1 MNRLVSFTQMKAGTR
16 EDYLLLDQS
25 EREFALQLPERVL
38 QAMRDL
44 DHSVEGY
51 PVTRLEHSLQTATR
65 ARRDGAG
72 DELVLAA
79 LIHDMGDLLAP
90 YNHAAVAAS
99 VIRPY
104 VSEQVHWIVEQH
116 GLFQT
121 YYYVHHLGG
130 NRDMRERMREH
141 RWYDACAH
149 FCEHYDQCS
158 FDPEYPSLPL
168 AEFEPLVR
176 EIFSRPPHDPRYTAA
191 ACAW

>member
-16 EDYLLLDQS
+16 EDYLFLDQS
-25 EREFALQLPERVL
+25 ERQFARQLPDRVL
-38 QAMRDL
+38 AVLRDL

-65 ARRDGAG
+65 ARRDGAD

-90 YNHAAVAAS
+90 YNHAAVAAA
-99 VIRPY
+99 VIQPY
-104 VSEQVHWIVEQH
+104 VREEVTWIVEQH

-130 NRDMRERMREH
+130 DRHMRDRLREH
-141 RWYDACAH
+141 RWYEACVH

-158 FDPEYPSLPL
+158 FDPKYPSEPL
-168 AEFEPLVR
+168 AAFEPLVR
-176 EIFSRPPHDPRYTAA
+176 EIFGRRPHDPRYTAA
-191 ACAW
+191 A